1 MSTTMTD
8 SPDSD
13 SQNELENN
21 PSPNPNPPGP
31 PIVCLLTCARDSAGS
46 AFMGS
51 IFGLG
56 SGLINKKGFKG
67 SFAEAGSS
75 AKKFA
80 VFSGVYSFV
89 ICLLKHV
96 RRKDDVINSGIAGCC
111 TGLALSFPGTPQAL
125 LQNCITFG
133 AFSVIIEGFNKAQ
146 PALALPSSGRNKS
159 RHFSTLPPLP
169 PLAIPLPHE
178 LKESFSFFCQSI
190 RKRDMGS
197 YPSAH

>member
-1 MSTTMTD
+1 MSTMTD
-8 SPDSD
+8 SPGSD
-13 SQNELENN
+13 PENELEQSSN
-21 PSPNPNPPGP
+21 PNPNPPSP
-31 PIVCLLTCARDSAGS
+31 PVVCLLTCARDSAGS

-51 IFGLG
+51 IFGYG
-56 SGLINKKGFKG
+56 SGLLSKKGFKG

-80 VFSGVYSFV
+80 VFSGVYSLV

-96 RRKDDVINSGIAGCC
+96 RGKDDVINSGVAGCC

-133 AFSVIIEGFNKAQ
+133 AFSVVIEGFNKTR
-146 PALALPSSGRNKS
+146 PALSLPLSERSKS
-159 RHFSTLPPLP
+159 RHFSTLPPL
-169 PLAIPLPHE
+169 AIPLPNE

-190 RKRDMGS
+190 RKRG
-197 YPSAH
+197 